1 MSTKAAPQR
10 ESDAVIQRLLAAED
24 VAASRALVQQRP
36 ELDWQHIVTTLTD
49 RVRQEVHVNTAQA
62 QRLADVAIVVAE
74 TTKNALALGKSFRAK
89 ANALYAQDQHV
100 EAVEMHARA
109 ISLFDE
115 PCDHLGCIDR
125 ADHTLIDHGIYPV
138 RAGFGQHC
146 SQHRRGVQNDHSSP
160 QSARRS
166 ARNSST
172 TLSPGFFNLAI

>member
-74 TTKNALALGKSFRAK
+74 TRKNALALGKSFRAK

-115 PCDHLGCIDR
+115 VGDKEELARTLSASIQPLLLLGHYDEALAAADR
-125 ADHTLIDHGIYPV
+125 A
-138 RAGFGQHC
+138 
-146 SQHRRGVQNDHSSP
+146 
-160 QSARRS
+160 
-166 ARNSST
+166 
-172 TLSPGFFNLAI
+172 